1 MKSPKYSISD
11 SLIHADW
18 ESLANV
24 LYSLDCGIEGSS
36 PCAKKLR
43 AKLGIVRAIMYENM
57 ISWNGKNSI
66 DASFLVGSYKA
77 IKKLEGEFDINGIE
91 NRHLLIFLKL
101 LLYKFEK
108 QRLTV
113 KKPHI
118 LISEFEKMKGAVD
131 KVES

>member
-11 SLIHADW
+11 SLVHADW
-18 ESLANV
+18 ESLANA
-24 LYSLDCGIEGSS
+24 LYSVDCGIEGSS

-43 AKLGIVRAIMYENM
+43 AQLGVVRAIMYENM
-57 ISWNGKNSI
+57 VTWNGKNSI

-77 IKKLEGEFDINGIE
+77 IKRLEGEFEVNGIG
-91 NRHLLIFLKL
+91 NRQLLIFLKL

-108 QRLTV
+108 QKLTV

-118 LISEFEKMKGAVD
+118 LIAEFGKMKGVIER
-131 KVES
+131 VEQ